1 MTSYLHV
8 SQGCSTSR
16 PTEARCT
23 RSLGLGYKLCVVMPA
38 AGQRTHGPTFRA
50 LKVTSCVAA
59 PGAESAVHDCLVH
72 KWNTAGD
79 MMLND
84 YYLGAAPICRSQW
97 PPVPAMVCC
106 TVRPICCRSVLR
118 HRSRACIYR
127 AIVRSGEN
135 LWNEPSAFLTLL
147 PVH

>member
-23 RSLGLGYKLCVVMPA
+23 RSLGLGYKPCAVMPA

-127 AIVRSGEN
+127 AIVRSDEN